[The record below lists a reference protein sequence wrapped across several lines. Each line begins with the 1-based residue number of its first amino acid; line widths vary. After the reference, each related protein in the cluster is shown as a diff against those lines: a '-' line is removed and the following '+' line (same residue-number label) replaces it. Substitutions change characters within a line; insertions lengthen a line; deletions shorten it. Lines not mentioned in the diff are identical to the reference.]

1 MEISKMAELCFKI
14 EVVEKLLLEAGFS
27 DIESKPFVSFEEPN
41 TFRTEA
47 FLYKNSSREIYILIE
62 CLGDELAIYMRN
74 NIDLKILKNSR
85 YIILI
90 IENGEIQERGGSE
103 LNNFKSRS
111 IFSEANRKITKLV
124 HDLKLSI
131 LQ

>member
-1 MEISKMAELCFKI
+1 MAELSFKM

-27 DIESKPFVSFEEPN
+27 DIESTPFVSFEEPN
-41 TFRTEA
+41 AFRTEA

-74 NIDLKILKNSR
+74 NIELKILKNRR
-85 YIILI
+85 YTILT
-90 IENGEIQERGGSE
+90 IENGKIDERNDFE
-103 LNNFKSRS
+103 VNNFKSRN

>member
-1 MEISKMAELCFKI
+1 MADLVFTKEN
-14 EVVEKLLLEAGFS
+14 VEKLLLEAGFS
-27 DIESKPFVSFEEPN
+27 DIESRQFLSFEEPN
-41 TFRTEA
+41 AFRTEA

-74 NIDLKILKNSR
+74 NIELKILKNSR

-90 IENGEIQERGGSE
+90 IENGDIQERGGSE

>member
-1 MEISKMAELCFKI
+1 MADLVFTKEN
-14 EVVEKLLLEAGFS
+14 VEKLLLEAGFS
-27 DIESKPFVSFEEPN
+27 DIESRQFLSFEEPN
-41 TFRTEA
+41 AFRTEA

-90 IENGEIQERGGSE
+90 IENGDIQERGGSE